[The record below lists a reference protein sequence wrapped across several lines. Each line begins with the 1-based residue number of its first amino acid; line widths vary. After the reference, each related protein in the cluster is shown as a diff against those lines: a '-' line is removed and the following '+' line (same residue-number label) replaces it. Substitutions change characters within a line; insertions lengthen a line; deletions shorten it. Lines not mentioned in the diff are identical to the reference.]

1 MRRLAD
7 KAERYSC
14 QSVTDSLTLSREAS
28 RCICSGIPEDCRRQT
43 ERIAVC
49 VHAFVTV
56 KPKG

>member
-28 RCICSGIPEDCRRQT
+28 RCICSGIPGTAGARLRESQS
-43 ERIAVC
+43 VC
-49 VHAFVTV
+49 MHL
-56 KPKG
+56 